1 MKNALLFV
9 GKAILSGFVII
20 VPIYLAVL
28 LLLKALASVAK
39 LVRPMTL
46 LLPEWLP
53 AGRLF
58 SLLLIVALCFAIG
71 AAVRTRKGRTIRH
84 SIETR
89 FFERIP
95 GYSLFRSLTAQVAGD
110 TREKVWKPALA
121 EIEDALVPAFIIEEF
136 ADGRYTVF
144 VPSIPTP
151 LAGAVY
157 ILERKRVHPVDVSFT
172 QAIQVISRWGSGAE
186 ALDLAMERASKG
198 ASAMLPRGRDAEHA
212 SNELISLK

>member
-9 GKAILSGFVII
+9 AKAILSGFLII

-28 LLLKALASVAK
+28 LLLKAMGSIAK
-39 LVRPMTL
+39 LVRPFTL

-53 AGRLF
+53 AGK
-58 SLLLIVALCFAIG
+58 LLSFLLVLALCFLIG
-71 AAVRTRKGRTIRH
+71 AAVRTRTGRTIRNRV
-84 SIETR
+84 ETR

-95 GYSLFRSLTAQVAGD
+95 GYTLFRSLTHQLAGD

-121 EIEDALVPAFIIEEF
+121 EIEEALVPAFIIEEF
-136 ADGRYTVF
+136 EDGRYTVF

-157 ILERKRVHPVDVSFT
+157 ILERKRVHPVDVPFT
-172 QAIQVISRWGSGAE
+172 QALQVVSRWGSGARG
-186 ALDLAMERASKG
+186 LDLAMEKASKG
-198 ASAMLPRGRDAEHA
+198 DSAMLPH
-212 SNELISLK
+212 

>member
-9 GKAILSGFVII
+9 AKAILSGFLII
-20 VPIYLAVL
+20 VPIYLTVL

-39 LVRPMTL
+39 LVRPLTL

-58 SLLLIVALCFAIG
+58 SLLIVLALCFSIG

-84 SIETR
+84 RIETR

-95 GYSLFRSLTAQVAGD
+95 GYSLFRSLTAQVTGD

-136 ADGRYTVF
+136 EDGRYTVF

-157 ILERKRVHPVDVSFT
+157 ILERQRVHPVNVPFT
-172 QAIQVISRWGSGAE
+172 QAIQVISRWGSGAQD
-186 ALDLAMERASKG
+186 LDLAMERAGKG
-198 ASAMLPRGRDAEHA
+198 DAAMLPR
-212 SNELISLK
+212 